1 MRVGCKHLWIWNLM
15 WGVLITNGT
24 FIYRKT
30 LPPVCWILKQ
40 GLSEKAQKMSSSL
53 FVGALMLREVAP
65 ATNFPI
71 SLFPH
76 KAFTGWLQSAE
87 HKCTFY
93 KTFINLHHHDI
104 NCIIGSSTKTSIS
117 CHLSLVLIDSWG
129 KYKDGGPFVHFV
141 LFCATKFLL
150 LLIFISHF
158 MILFILF

>member
-1 MRVGCKHLWIWNLM
+1 MQTSVNLESDG
-15 WGVLITNGT
+15 GVLITNDT

-87 HKCTFY
+87 HNCTFY

-129 KYKDGGPFVHFV
+129 KYKDGGG
-141 LFCATKFLL
+141 FC
-150 LLIFISHF
+150 
-158 MILFILF
+158 ILSCFPQINFCCCWYSLAI